1 VKGDELTGHTDYY
14 GMIQKIIEIRYL
26 ENNFVIL
33 FKCDWFETP
42 SQVRNHGKGYKK
54 DEYGFISLDI
64 TKLYYKNDPFVLGS
78 QAGLVYYVKRNDSE
92 NWYTVVK
99 VKPRN
104 VFDVPHDED
113 DSEPYQLSEFKNTN
127 IAGEASAM
135 DQAEILNRVDIDGT
149 YLDDHIVI
157 QEEELRESDDASDS
171 DTDYD
176 YEDESSIN
184 EDDYVENIDSDSE

>member
-1 VKGDELTGHTDYY
+1 VVVKGDELTGHTDYY

-33 FKCDWFETP
+33 FKCDWFEAP

-92 NWYTVVK
+92 NWHTVVK

-104 VFDVPHDED
+104 VFDVPR
-113 DSEPYQLSEFKNTN
+113 N
-127 IAGEASAM
+127 IMIAYSCFIMISGCNFM
-135 DQAEILNRVDIDGT
+135 IVNLKIL
-149 YLDDHIVI
+149 
-157 QEEELRESDDASDS
+157 
-171 DTDYD
+171 
-176 YEDESSIN
+176 
-184 EDDYVENIDSDSE
+184 